1 MGRND
6 ELRSIEIYGHVAKR
20 LSARAVKR
28 LPSTRVRIFKGGS
41 KPGKGAPGCGR
52 VRHRWRLAR
61 AGQREARRAGLWSG
75 EARADMAIHS
85 LYADAESD
93 SDDDALLGVVFG
105 HSARATASLDA
116 HAGFHAR
123 EACGDGTRAAPPDI
137 PTSDGAPSTTTTTAA
152 RVSAWSGPAVI
163 RAPLDSSDED
173 RSDDAWS
180 SDDDRD
186 DILGSHRGSSPRE
199 RAAAAAAE
207 METLGLRTPLAND
220 PPARGGTPVSTAA
233 RAGASPRPSPSPV
246 GADGLRAVSR
256 ARAVSHQRV
265 AARRAAARA
274 AADRRKEAL
283 ELELHWALQAEA
295 EEKAAVADA
304 AAAIDRDRAARDAEE
319 AADAAREEQR
329 ELEEMEARWRKR
341 RADLDAVLAAG
352 AAEEE
357 RRRLAAEAAE
367 KAAAEAAAAK
377 KRAAEAAAKAAEEKA
392 KAEAEEKKKEEAA
405 AAEKAKTEAAEAA
418 AKAAAEA
425 AAARGRPAGPLSS
438 SAGKSGGA
446 VPRVQT
452 SAEASKAEGE
462 FAEALREAR
471 ARITDYVAAPAA
483 KKERRQINN
492 HITVHVQQ
500 IAATRKQIEQ
510 KAADVAQFLH
520 SLPNDPQRTYA
531 LVSLAKRILTQCD
544 SQVSKL
550 NRFAF
555 ALAEVAVR
563 VAAFDRRFG
572 VLLVAL
578 LHESCVL
585 AVPKY
590 YPFVEGRYASDEEY
604 FKLMGYVKAEEQGDA
619 PPETPKLE
627 NTDTFCLR
635 LRGFMLFYAS
645 YAQAD
650 HARHPHGL
658 PAAWA
663 WLSRLL
669 NKVPPNRFSATA
681 LEAFLK
687 HAGFA
692 MHAAYGRQFGKLL
705 DVVDRE
711 FLPSLEAKD
720 DADARPVVSRT
731 RTYLN
736 ERGFLNP
743 PEGREMPVTDT
754 SSTTRLSA

>member
-1 MGRND
+1 
-6 ELRSIEIYGHVAKR
+6 
-20 LSARAVKR
+20 
-28 LPSTRVRIFKGGS
+28 
-41 KPGKGAPGCGR
+41 
-52 VRHRWRLAR
+52 
-61 AGQREARRAGLWSG
+61 
-75 EARADMAIHS
+75 
-85 LYADAESD
+85 
-93 SDDDALLGVVFG
+93 
-105 HSARATASLDA
+105 
-116 HAGFHAR
+116 
-123 EACGDGTRAAPPDI
+123 
-137 PTSDGAPSTTTTTAA
+137 
-152 RVSAWSGPAVI
+152 
-163 RAPLDSSDED
+163 
-173 RSDDAWS
+173 
-180 SDDDRD
+180 
-186 DILGSHRGSSPRE
+186 
-199 RAAAAAAE
+199 
-207 METLGLRTPLAND
+207 
-220 PPARGGTPVSTAA
+220 
-233 RAGASPRPSPSPV
+233 
-246 GADGLRAVSR
+246 
-256 ARAVSHQRV
+256 
-265 AARRAAARA
+265 
-274 AADRRKEAL
+274 
-283 ELELHWALQAEA
+283 
-295 EEKAAVADA
+295 
-304 AAAIDRDRAARDAEE
+304 
-319 AADAAREEQR
+319 
-329 ELEEMEARWRKR
+329 MEARWKR

-367 KAAAEAAAAK
+367 GGGGGGGGES
-377 KRAAEAAAKAAEEKA
+377 AAEAAAKAEEKA
-392 KAEAEEKKKEEAA
+392 KAEAEEKEEAA

-425 AAARGRPAGPLSS
+425 AAARSTRGAFVVVGEGAS
-438 SAGKSGGA
+438 GA

-471 ARITDYVAAPAA
+471 ARITDYVAAPRQ
-483 KKERRQINN
+483 KQINS

-585 AVPKY
+585 AVPV
-590 YPFVEGRYASDEEY
+590 YPFVGRYASDEEY

-627 NTDTFCLR
+627 NTDTCVSAFAGSC
-635 LRGFMLFYAS
+635 LFYAS

-705 DVVDRE
+705 DAVGSA

>member
-1 MGRND
+1 M
-6 ELRSIEIYGHVAKR
+6 
-20 LSARAVKR
+20 
-28 LPSTRVRIFKGGS
+28 
-41 KPGKGAPGCGR
+41 
-52 VRHRWRLAR
+52 
-61 AGQREARRAGLWSG
+61 
-75 EARADMAIHS
+75 
-85 LYADAESD
+85 
-93 SDDDALLGVVFG
+93 
-105 HSARATASLDA
+105 
-116 HAGFHAR
+116 
-123 EACGDGTRAAPPDI
+123 
-137 PTSDGAPSTTTTTAA
+137 
-152 RVSAWSGPAVI
+152 
-163 RAPLDSSDED
+163 
-173 RSDDAWS
+173 
-180 SDDDRD
+180 
-186 DILGSHRGSSPRE
+186 
-199 RAAAAAAE
+199 
-207 METLGLRTPLAND
+207 
-220 PPARGGTPVSTAA
+220 
-233 RAGASPRPSPSPV
+233 
-246 GADGLRAVSR
+246 
-256 ARAVSHQRV
+256 
-265 AARRAAARA
+265 AARRREGGGGGGGRA
-274 AADRRKEAL
+274 
-283 ELELHWALQAEA
+283 
-295 EEKAAVADA
+295 
-304 AAAIDRDRAARDAEE
+304 
-319 AADAAREEQR
+319 
-329 ELEEMEARWRKR
+329 
-341 RADLDAVLAAG
+341 
-352 AAEEE
+352 
-357 RRRLAAEAAE
+357 RRRRRE
-367 KAAAEAAAAK
+367 
-377 KRAAEAAAKAAEEKA
+377 AAEEKA

-619 PPETPKLE
+619 PLETPKLE

-635 LRGFMLFYAS
+635 LRGSAFYAS

-663 WLSRLL
+663 WSRLL

-705 DVVDRE
+705 DAVDRE

>member
-1 MGRND
+1 MRPCPPG
-6 ELRSIEIYGHVAKR
+6 
-20 LSARAVKR
+20 
-28 LPSTRVRIFKGGS
+28 PSV
-41 KPGKGAPGCGR
+41 GAPRGI
-52 VRHRWRLAR
+52 A
-61 AGQREARRAGLWSG
+61 AQREAWRAGLWSG
-75 EARADMAIHS
+75 DARADMAIHS

-93 SDDDALLGVVFG
+93 SDDDVLFGVVVG
-105 HSARATASLDA
+105 HGARATASLDA

-123 EACGDGTRAAPPDI
+123 EACTDETRAPPPDV
-137 PTSDGAPSTTTTTAA
+137 PTSDGAPTTTTTTAA

-173 RSDDAWS
+173 WSDDAWS

-186 DILGSHRGSSPRE
+186 DILGSHRGSSPRD
-199 RAAAAAAE
+199 RTAAAAAAAE
-207 METLGLRTPLAND
+207 MATLGLRTPLAD
-220 PPARGGTPVSTAA
+220 APPARGGTPASTAA
-233 RAGASPRPSPSPV
+233 LARASPRPSPV

-295 EEKAAVADA
+295 EEKAAVAEA

-377 KRAAEAAAKAAEEKA
+377 KRAEEAAAKAAEEKA
-392 KAEAEEKKKEEAA
+392 KAEAEEKKKKEEAA
-405 AAEKAKTEAAEAA
+405 AAEKANADAAEAA

-425 AAARGRPAGPLSS
+425 AAARGRPAGPSSS

-520 SLPNDPQRTYA
+520 SLPNDPQRTFA

-563 VAAFDRRFG
+563 VAVFDQRFG

-619 PPETPKLE
+619 PPDNPKLE
-627 NTDTFCLR
+627 NTDNFCLR
-635 LRGFMLFYAS
+635 LRGFMLFYAA
-645 YAQAD
+645 YVQAD

-720 DADARPVVSRT
+720 DGDARPVVSRT

-736 ERGFLNP
+736 ERGFLKS

>member
-1 MGRND
+1 
-6 ELRSIEIYGHVAKR
+6 
-20 LSARAVKR
+20 
-28 LPSTRVRIFKGGS
+28 
-41 KPGKGAPGCGR
+41 
-52 VRHRWRLAR
+52 
-61 AGQREARRAGLWSG
+61 
-75 EARADMAIHS
+75 MAIHS

-93 SDDDALLGVVFG
+93 SDDDVLFGVVVG
-105 HSARATASLDA
+105 HGARATANLHA

-123 EACGDGTRAAPPDI
+123 EACTDETRAPPPDV
-137 PTSDGAPSTTTTTAA
+137 PTSDGAPTTTTTTTA

-173 RSDDAWS
+173 WSDDAWS

-186 DILGSHRGSSPRE
+186 DILGSHRGSSPRD
-199 RAAAAAAE
+199 RTTAAAAAAE
-207 METLGLRTPLAND
+207 MATLGLRTPLAD
-220 PPARGGTPVSTAA
+220 ALRVRGGTPASTAA
-233 RAGASPRPSPSPV
+233 LARASPRPSPV

-295 EEKAAVADA
+295 EEKAAVAEA

-377 KRAAEAAAKAAEEKA
+377 KRAEEAAAKAAEEKA
-392 KAEAEEKKKEEAA
+392 KAEAEEKKKKEEAA
-405 AAEKAKTEAAEAA
+405 AAEKAKAEAADAA
-418 AKAAAEA
+418 AKAAEAA
-425 AAARGRPAGPLSS
+425 AAARGRPAGPSSS

-520 SLPNDPQRTYA
+520 SLPNDPQRTFA

-563 VAAFDRRFG
+563 VAVFDQRFG

-619 PPETPKLE
+619 PPDNPKLE
-627 NTDTFCLR
+627 NTDNFCLR
-635 LRGFMLFYAS
+635 LRGFMLFYAA
-645 YAQAD
+645 YVQAD

-720 DADARPVVSRT
+720 DGDARPVVSRT

-736 ERGFLNP
+736 ERGFLKS

>member
-1 MGRND
+1 M
-6 ELRSIEIYGHVAKR
+6 
-20 LSARAVKR
+20 
-28 LPSTRVRIFKGGS
+28 
-41 KPGKGAPGCGR
+41 
-52 VRHRWRLAR
+52 
-61 AGQREARRAGLWSG
+61 
-75 EARADMAIHS
+75 
-85 LYADAESD
+85 
-93 SDDDALLGVVFG
+93 
-105 HSARATASLDA
+105 
-116 HAGFHAR
+116 
-123 EACGDGTRAAPPDI
+123 
-137 PTSDGAPSTTTTTAA
+137 
-152 RVSAWSGPAVI
+152 
-163 RAPLDSSDED
+163 
-173 RSDDAWS
+173 
-180 SDDDRD
+180 
-186 DILGSHRGSSPRE
+186 
-199 RAAAAAAE
+199 
-207 METLGLRTPLAND
+207 
-220 PPARGGTPVSTAA
+220 
-233 RAGASPRPSPSPV
+233 
-246 GADGLRAVSR
+246 
-256 ARAVSHQRV
+256 
-265 AARRAAARA
+265 
-274 AADRRKEAL
+274 
-283 ELELHWALQAEA
+283 
-295 EEKAAVADA
+295 
-304 AAAIDRDRAARDAEE
+304 
-319 AADAAREEQR
+319 
-329 ELEEMEARWRKR
+329 
-341 RADLDAVLAAG
+341 
-352 AAEEE
+352 
-357 RRRLAAEAAE
+357 
-367 KAAAEAAAAK
+367 
-377 KRAAEAAAKAAEEKA
+377 
-392 KAEAEEKKKEEAA
+392 
-405 AAEKAKTEAAEAA
+405 
-418 AKAAAEA
+418 
-425 AAARGRPAGPLSS
+425 
-438 SAGKSGGA
+438 
-446 VPRVQT
+446 
-452 SAEASKAEGE
+452 
-462 FAEALREAR
+462 
-471 ARITDYVAAPAA
+471 
-483 KKERRQINN
+483 
-492 HITVHVQQ
+492 QQ

-619 PPETPKLE
+619 PPDNPKLE
-627 NTDTFCLR
+627 NTDNFCLR